1 MGFRLDFAPLGLPLG
16 FGRRASGP
24 SVRYLRHQRS
34 RGRDARDCVFGHDL
48 RLGHVIVD
56 VVAGGRDLRLPVV
69 AAFALRAHDRVL
81 SVGPVFHD
89 PFFRGLHGHR
99 KPAGK
104 GMLAH
109 AGLDEPQRLVPELI
123 IVTFPPI
130 LTHTK
135 EPHLRSSNLNF
146 LSPTIGARFK
156 EGLWAPS

>member
-1 MGFRLDFAPLGLPLG
+1 M
-16 FGRRASGP
+16 
-24 SVRYLRHQRS
+24 
-34 RGRDARDCVFGHDL
+34 
-48 RLGHVIVD
+48 
-56 VVAGGRDLRLPVV
+56 VAGGRDLRLPVV
-69 AAFALRAHDRVL
+69 AAFALRAHDRIL

-104 GMLAH
+104 EMLAH
-109 AGLDEPQRLVPELI
+109 AGLDEPQRLVSELI

-146 LSPTIGARFK
+146 LSPTIGVRFK
-156 EGLWAPS
+156 KVPLFFDMTFKFRSLTRRTPSFNCR